1 MAARDAAVVSILGQE
16 FHIACPASERPA
28 LEAAARL
35 VDERMREVRGSGKAM
50 GVDRCAVVAALN
62 IANEYLDGG
71 GDGGPVDFRQR
82 IDQLTSKIDAVLEL
96 ELKQTRG

>member
-62 IANEYLDGG
+62 IANAYLDG
-71 GDGGPVDFRQR
+71 GGPVDFRQR